1 MRKFIILTIFL
12 FAPFKVF
19 AGFPEGEKG
28 YDYKKIEEAFRL
40 PCDEIGNDD
49 CFARAFGVGACTW
62 VFGIKKGKDPIE
74 ALQISDKVLIALLK
88 GNNLDIKTIFEED
101 GSIKENI
108 KKEANYRIGFCK
120 EVTKAAIPKLI
131 KKLPKGIEL
140 DEERIEDLATVFPL
154 QYLSM
159 FEQMKKKVF

>member
-1 MRKFIILTIFL
+1 MRKFIILAILL

-62 VFGIKKGKDPIE
+62 VFGIKKGKDPTE
-74 ALQISDKVLIALLK
+74 ALQIADKVLIALLK

-101 GSIKENI
+101 GSIKETRKTLLRI
-108 KKEANYRIGFCK
+108 LEKKEQDEWV
-120 EVTKAAIPKLI
+120 EVSD
-131 KKLPKGIEL
+131 EVY
-140 DEERIEDLATVFPL
+140 DYFEERVFIENNLEANRRL
-154 QYLSM
+154 K
-159 FEQMKKKVF
+159 EQFMSN

>member
-1 MRKFIILTIFL
+1 MKKILLATVFL
-12 FAPFKVF
+12 LLPFSAY

-62 VFGIKKGKDPIE
+62 VFGIKKGKDPTE
-74 ALQISDKVLIALLK
+74 ALQIADKVLIALLK

-140 DEERIEDLATVFPL
+140 DEEKIEDLATVLPL

-159 FEQMKKKVF
+159 FEQMKKY

>member
-1 MRKFIILTIFL
+1 MRKFIIIAIFL
-12 FAPFKVF
+12 FAPLRVF

-62 VFGIKKGKDPIE
+62 VFGIKKGKDPTE
-74 ALQISDKVLIALLK
+74 ALQIADKVLIALLK

-131 KKLPKGIEL
+131 KKLPEGVEL
-140 DEERIEDLATVFPL
+140 NEDRIENLATVFPL

-159 FEQMKKKVF
+159 FEHMKRGN